1 MTIAEYKA
9 KLNRMR
15 NDPDVAGNFVR
26 TVTQTITEQADRIFT
41 DGLDAKGAPIGR
53 YSAKP
58 MYVNTTDASPRKI
71 QGKGK
76 TGKTRFKNGKPLKS
90 TYFAGGYREFK
101 MKVGRGK
108 KFNLFLFGNFNRA
121 YLAGAV
127 RPVVVEQPG
136 KTIVFFGINAGSD
149 NPQGKIDGL
158 FKRYPQAFRFSIHE
172 KVNHRAR
179 VQALLNK
186 ALK

>member
-9 KLNRMR
+9 KLNRLR
-15 NDPDVAGNFVR
+15 NDLNVSGNFVR
-26 TVTQTITEQADRIFT
+26 TVTQTITEQADRIFS
-41 DGLDAKGAPIGR
+41 DGLDSKGAPIGR

-58 MYVNTTDASPRKI
+58 MYVNTKDASPRKI

-76 TGKTRFKNGKPLKS
+76 TGRTKFKNGKPLKS
-90 TYFAGGYREFK
+90 TYFAGGYKEFK
-101 MKVGRGK
+101 MRVGRGN

-136 KTIVFFGINAGSD
+136 KTIVFFGISAGSD
-149 NPQGKIDGL
+149 NPKGKIDGL
-158 FKRYPQAFRFSIHE
+158 FSRFPKAFRFSINE

-179 VQALLNK
+179 VQAIIKK
-186 ALK
+186 AIK